1 MRLGVLNTMMPLA
14 SSFVLRGGNIP
25 LNVKEGDPLSG
36 EAVTFSWETVRDSAV
51 EMQITLPK
59 TCFIDRAVVTLGK
72 QSAVTEIAVMHNATV
87 LYRHAAETGRT
98 ITSSVLE
105 LQAGVVAD
113 GLSLV
118 FVSDF
123 ADLAISSVTLY
134 GAVED
139 GVDLFPTP
147 AAVTRGD
154 GALPL
159 SRLRTYSFDSPDARR
174 GGEIFA
180 EKLKER
186 FGASLQPSEED
197 GELSIVTNAAIAEN
211 GYRLSVSEKGVCLSA
226 SDLRGFVY
234 GAETLFKLVT
244 SDGIPAVE
252 IDDLPRMPF
261 RGVHLFVPSEENMA
275 FARRLVKYLLS
286 PMGYNVV
293 IMEIA
298 GTGMQFSSH
307 PEIWQTV
314 GEVMEKERAGLMPPF
329 PHGSVADGK
338 APTKE
343 SVRDFV
349 AYIRSFGID
358 VIPEVQ
364 SLGHVQFMTYLY
376 PEIAEVS
383 EEQTRRSVDTRM
395 EDALPA
401 DLYPHCYCP
410 SNEKSYEIL
419 FDLLDE
425 IIEVFEPREYVHMG
439 HDEVYQIGVCP
450 ICKDKDPAELFA
462 ADVNRIYDYLK
473 ARGYRMMIW
482 GDMLQPVTK
491 YKTPRAIHL
500 IPKDIVLLDFIWYF
514 HLDKDIEDNLLGEG
528 FSVIFGNV
536 YSSHF
541 PRYESRIVKDGI
553 LGAQTSAWVPTSEK
567 ALQQEGKLY
576 DFLVTGQMFWSSDY
590 AHEYTLVYDRMIRS
604 RMPSLREDL
613 RAMRYPSRMPSAA
626 YETIL
631 RNPVSS
637 LIGRRESAAPVTECY
652 DSLIFTHTLLYPRA
666 RLPWT
671 KQEVPGKYRL
681 TYHDGTTEEIPLRN
695 GGNIGYCGVRP
706 HEPYHHRLYR
716 HNGYAAVYET
726 DTEILARADGTP
738 VTVYRYEHPL
748 PKGKTLTLVELIPEE
763 GAANEIY
770 LYRIEGVRL
779 TAADN
784 ATSTSRRIAPCT
796 D

>member
-1 MRLGVLNTMMPLA
+1 MRLGVLNTMLPSLS
-14 SSFVLRGGNIP
+14 SSFSLRGGNIP
-25 LNVKEGDPLSG
+25 LPVKEGDPLRG
-36 EAVTFSWETVRDSAV
+36 EALAFSWETVRDSEV
-51 EMQITLPK
+51 EMKITLPQA
-59 TCFIDRAVVTLGK
+59 CFIDRAVVSLAR
-72 QSAVTEIAVMHNATV
+72 QSAVTSVEVLHNGV
-87 LYRHAAETGRT
+87 LLHRHTAETGKT

-113 GLSLV
+113 SLSLV

-123 ADLAISSVTLY
+123 ADLAISAVTLY

-147 AAVTRGD
+147 LSVALGE
-154 GALPL
+154 GSLPL
-159 SRLRTYSFDSPDARR
+159 SALSSYTFDSPDARR

-180 EKLKER
+180 EKLSER
-186 FGASLQPSEED
+186 FGISLLPSEER
-197 GELSIVTNAAIAEN
+197 GEACELSLRTDATIPEN
-211 GYRLSVSEKGVCLSA
+211 GYRLSVTEGGVCLSA

-234 GAETLFKLVT
+234 GAETLFKLVKKT
-244 SDGIPAVE
+244 GIPKIE
-252 IDDLPRMPF
+252 IDDEPRMSF

-314 GEVMEKERAGLMPPF
+314 GEVMEKGRAGLMPPF

-383 EEQTRRSVDTRM
+383 EEQTKRSVDTRL

-425 IIEVFEPREYVHMG
+425 IIEVFTPREYVHMG

-473 ARGYRMMIW
+473 ARGYKMMIW

-576 DFLVTGQMFWSSDY
+576 DFLMTGQMFWSRDY
-590 AHEYTLVYDRMIRS
+590 AHEYMLTYDRMIRA

-613 RAMRYPSRMPSAA
+613 RDRRYPSLMPSATR
-626 YETIL
+626 ETL
-631 RNPVSS
+631 LQNAVPDLCEKQEKAVSVD
-637 LIGRRESAAPVTECY
+637 RAY
-652 DSLIFTHTLLYPRA
+652 DSILLTHTLLYPRA

-671 KQEVPGKYRL
+671 KQEVLGKYRL
-681 TYHDGTTEEIPLRN
+681 TYRDGTTEEIPIRN
-695 GGNIGYCGVRP
+695 GGNIGYGGVRP
-706 HEPYHHRLYR
+706 SEPYHHRLYR
-716 HNGYAAVYET
+716 HNGYAAIYET
-726 DTEILARADGTP
+726 DAEAVCRADGTP
-738 VTVYRYEHPL
+738 VTVYCCEHL
-748 PKGKTLTLVELIPEE
+748 LQKGKTLRTVELIPAEN
-763 GAANEIY
+763 AANDIY
-770 LYRIEGVRL
+770 LYRVEGVCSM
-779 TAADN
+779 ADDEN
-784 ATSTSRRIAPCT
+784 
-796 D
+796 